1 MDAKQASREIR
12 RAVDTGKVLFGTRQ
26 GEYHIKQGKGKLLV
40 LTQNTPIYT
49 TEKMN
54 HIAGIAE
61 IPIYTFGGTG
71 LELGEVC
78 GKPFVVS
85 SLLVLDVGKSK
96 VTDLVKERKTRK
108 KKEEEKGE

>member
-1 MDAKQASREIR
+1 MDLKQASREIR

-26 GEYHIKQGKGKLLV
+26 GEYSVKQGKGKLLI
-40 LTQNTPIYT
+40 LTKNTPVYT
-49 TEKMN
+49 AEKMQ
-54 HIAGIAE
+54 HIASISE
-61 IPIYTFGGTG
+61 IPVYTFQGTG

-96 VTDLVKERKTRK
+96 VADLTEK
-108 KKEEEKGE
+108 KKAKKVA